1 MSVFQMTPEQIRAS
15 LKELPSSHTK
25 EQIVG
30 MIDALQTDIQ
40 KDAPGMSFTQTIHQH
55 CDGHRELFFSYPM
68 LFRTV
73 CKKTYRPVVLDILL
87 DAKFAMDSG
96 EKNKKEA
103 LDEVIRKSVDEVTAF
118 RADNPV

>member
-1 MSVFQMTPEQIRAS
+1 MSVFNMNHQQLRAS
-15 LKELPSSHTK
+15 LNELPSSHTK

-30 MIDALQTDIQ
+30 MIKALQADMEN
-40 KDAPGMSFTQTIHQH
+40 DPPGLTFTETV
-55 CDGHRELFFSYPM
+55 HRHSTPNKEMFLYYPM

-87 DAKFAMDSG
+87 DAKFAMESG

-103 LDEVIRKSVDEVTAF
+103 LDEVIRKSVDEVTAL
-118 RADNPV
+118 RAKKT

>member
-1 MSVFQMTPEQIRAS
+1 MSVFQLTPQQVRAF
-15 LKELPSSHTK
+15 LDELPSSHTK

-30 MIDALQTDIQ
+30 MIEALQSDMQ
-40 KDAPGMSFTQTIHQH
+40 ADAPELTFTQTIHRH
-55 CDGHRELFFSYPM
+55 CDAHKELFFSYPM

-96 EKNKKEA
+96 EKNKKDA

>member
-1 MSVFQMTPEQIRAS
+1 MSHQQVRDS
-15 LKELPSSHTK
+15 LNELPSSHTK

-30 MIDALQTDIQ
+30 MIEALQADMQ
-40 KDAPGMSFTQTIHQH
+40 NDAPGLTFTQTIHRH
-55 CDGHRELFFSYPM
+55 STAHKELFFSYPM

-87 DAKFAMDSG
+87 DAKFAMESG

-118 RADNPV
+118 RADNPA